1 MTDPRKP
8 TSRPQGEAENHIRAT
23 AYQHLMAATQSGSQ
37 AIGCTGASFVVLG
50 LGLWASELAELDQ
63 AATAKML
70 AALATLY
77 DPAASD
83 IKKAHAER
91 KRRAAVDKIFQAVDL
106 GMTPAKGRA

>member
-8 TSRPQGEAENHIRAT
+8 TSRPQGEAENHIR
-23 AYQHLMAATQSGSQ
+23 
-37 AIGCTGASFVVLG
+37 
-50 LGLWASELAELDQ
+50 ELDQ